1 MAHASCMHVTC
12 TSCMHGTCIIYA
24 CHMIHLCMS
33 LIHVCMLHASYM
45 HVTCRSH
52 MRVTCII
59 YAWHMHHISM
69 AHADHRCMSHASCI
83 HVTCRSY
90 MHVTCIIYACHMHDV
105 CMLHA
110 GCVCACA
117 LLFFRI
123 LKICFGRSC
132 YHNILRG
139 WDDGERGEGGLSGTG
154 ALVAFCWRRVCAC
167 GDTYGSILECC

>member
-1 MAHASCMHVTC
+1 MICTSHMHGTCIMYARDMHIMYAWHMHHLCMSHDSFMHVTDSCMHVTC
-12 TSCMHGTCIIYA
+12 IIYA
-24 CHMIHLCMS
+24 RDMQITYACYMHHICMT
-33 LIHVCMLHASYM
+33 HASY
-45 HVTCRSH
+45 
-52 MRVTCII
+52 
-59 YAWHMHHISM
+59 ISM

-154 ALVAFCWRRVCAC
+154 ALVAFC
-167 GDTYGSILECC
+167 